1 MRSASFHALG
11 TTATVCV
18 TDDRALPAAREAV
31 AGEVA
36 ALDLACS
43 RFRPDSELAA
53 VNTAAGEAVRIGP
66 LLFEALGAALR
77 AAELTGGLVD
87 PTVGRSLRLLGYDR
101 DFAAVSARDGRTF
114 TARVRRP
121 GGWRTISLDGNARTV
136 RVPAGTELDL
146 GATAKALGADRAA
159 AAAHAAAGCSV
170 LVSLG
175 GDIAVAG
182 APLAEGWA
190 VRLDG
195 DHAAPLA
202 GSGPVVLLRE
212 GGLATSSTTVRRWRA
227 GDAEL
232 HHVVDPRT
240 GRSAETPWRTV
251 TVAAGSCVDA
261 NIATTAALVL
271 GAAAE
276 EWLAARGLAARL
288 VRLDGRVAALGGWPA
303 EAA

>member
-1 MRSASFHALG
+1 MRAASFAAIG

-18 TDDRALPAAREAV
+18 TEDDRLDAARAAV
-31 AGEVA
+31 ERQIAT
-36 ALDLACS
+36 LDLACS
-43 RFRPDSELAA
+43 RFRPDSELVA
-53 VNTAAGEAVRIGP
+53 VNAAAGAPVRVGP
-66 LLFEALGAALR
+66 VLEEALAAALR
-77 AAELTGGLVD
+77 AAELTDGLVD

-101 DFAAVSARDGRTF
+101 DFAEVGARDGRRF
-114 TARVRRP
+114 RARIAATP
-121 GGWRTISLDGNARTV
+121 GWRGIRLDRAAGTV

-159 AAAHAAAGCSV
+159 AAAHAAAGCGV

-182 APLAEGWA
+182 APVAEGWA

-195 DHAAPLA
+195 DHGAPLD
-202 GSGPVVLLRE
+202 GPGPVVVVRE

-240 GRSAETPWRTV
+240 GRSADTPWRTV

-271 GAAAE
+271 GARAE
-276 EWLAARGLAARL
+276 RWLAERGLAARL
-288 VRLDGRVAALGGWPA
+288 VRLDGRVAAVGGWPA